1 MLRELKAL
9 FSPRQPLAEMGTDF
23 ARMIDLT
30 GESVAEA
37 GHAFFRADPLD
48 PELEG
53 SIRRRDIQV
62 NKLQRKIRRQVVAHL
77 SLDPTRSDVPYCLL
91 VMNLVKDVE
100 RLGDY
105 AKNLA
110 GIRSLHPDPLPDDA
124 IVRELAGIRDWIAG
138 DYETL
143 WDVFESHDEKRA
155 GELIVEGRDITR
167 RLDEMITEAVDIGYP
182 GRTVAVLVL
191 GMRFYKRIVA
201 HLVNVLTGV
210 VQPLHKLDYYDE
222 DWGRSP

>member
-9 FSPRQPLAEMGTDF
+9 FSPHQPLAEMGENF

-30 GESVAEA
+30 GESVSEA
-37 GHAFFRADPLD
+37 AALFFAPTPLD
-48 PELEG
+48 PEGEAA
-53 SIRRRDIQV
+53 IRRRDIQV
-62 NKLQRKIRRQVVAHL
+62 NKLQRQIRRQVVAHL
-77 SLDPTRSDVPYCLL
+77 SLDRTRSDVPYCLL
-91 VMNLVKDVE
+91 VMSLVKDVE

-110 GIRSLHPDPLPDDA
+110 GVRALHPDALPDDA
-124 IVRELAGIRDWIAG
+124 LVRELSGISDWIAG
-138 DYETL
+138 DYDAL

-155 GELIVEGRDITR
+155 DELIVEGRNITR
-167 RLDEMITEAVDIGYP
+167 RLDAMINEAVDAGYSN
-182 GRTVAVLVL
+182 RTTAVLVL

-222 DWGRSP
+222 S

>member
-9 FSPRQPLAEMGTDF
+9 FSPHEPLAEMGEDF

-30 GESVAEA
+30 GESVREA
-37 GHAFFRADPLD
+37 GLAFFSADPLD
-48 PELEG
+48 VDLETA
-53 SIRRRDIQV
+53 IRRRDIKV
-62 NKLQRKIRRQVVAHL
+62 NKLQRKIRREVVAHL

-91 VMNLVKDVE
+91 VMSLVKDVE

-110 GIRSLHPDPLPDDA
+110 GIRSLHPDPLPDDEL
-124 IVRELAGIRDWIAG
+124 VRELDGIRDWVAG
-138 DYETL
+138 DYERL
-143 WDVFESHDEKRA
+143 WEVFESHDAERA
-155 GELIVEGRDITR
+155 GEMIVKGRNITR
-167 RLDEMITEAVDIGYP
+167 RLDAMIEETVEAGYS
-182 GRTVAVLVL
+182 GRTTAVLVL

-222 DWGRSP
+222 DW

>member
-9 FSPRQPLAEMGTDF
+9 FSPQEPLAEMGEDF

-30 GESVAEA
+30 GESVREA
-37 GHAFFRADPLD
+37 GVAFFSADPLD
-48 PELEG
+48 PDLENA
-53 SIRRRDIQV
+53 IRKRDIKV
-62 NKLQRKIRRQVVAHL
+62 NKLQRKIRREVVAHL

-91 VMNLVKDVE
+91 VMSLVKDVE

-110 GIRSLHPDPLPDDA
+110 GIRSLHPDPLPDDE
-124 IVRELAGIRDWIAG
+124 IVRELDGIRDWVAG
-138 DYETL
+138 DYERL
-143 WDVFESHDEKRA
+143 WDVFESHDAERA
-155 GELIVEGRDITR
+155 GEMIVKGRNITR
-167 RLDEMITEAVDIGYP
+167 RLDAMIDETVDVGYT
-182 GRTVAVLVL
+182 GRTTAVLVL

-222 DWGRSP
+222 DW

>member
-9 FSPRQPLAEMGTDF
+9 FSPQEPLAEMGADF

-37 GHAFFRADPLD
+37 GHAFFRSAPLD
-48 PELEG
+48 PDLEN

-91 VMNLVKDVE
+91 VMSLVKDVE

-110 GIRSLHPDPLPDDA
+110 GIRALHPDPLPDDD

-155 GELIVEGRDITR
+155 GELIVEGRNLTR
-167 RLDEMITEAVDIGYP
+167 RLDEMITEAVDADYP
-182 GRTVAVLVL
+182 GRTLAVLVL

-222 DWGRSP
+222 HW

>member
-9 FSPRQPLAEMGTDF
+9 FSPQEPLAEMGENF

-30 GESVAEA
+30 GESVREA
-37 GHAFFRADPLD
+37 GEAFFGPGPLD
-48 PELEG
+48 EALEH

-62 NKLQRKIRRQVVAHL
+62 NKLQRKIRRQVVGHL
-77 SLDPTRSDVPYCLL
+77 SLERTGSDVPYCLL
-91 VMNLVKDVE
+91 VMSLVKDVE

-110 GIRSLHPDPLPDDA
+110 GIRSLHPDPLPDDDL
-124 IVRELAGIRDWIAG
+124 VRELADVRDWVAA
-138 DYETL
+138 DYKILSEVIDT
-143 WDVFESHDEKRA
+143 HDEARA
-155 GELIVEGRDITR
+155 RKLVIEGRNIAR
-167 RLDEMITEAVDIGYP
+167 RLDAMIFDAVDRAYP
-182 GRTVAVLVL
+182 GRTTATLVL

-201 HLVNVLTGV
+201 HVVNVLTGV

-222 DWGRSP
+222 DW

>member
-9 FSPRQPLAEMGTDF
+9 FSPQEPLAEMGEDF

-30 GESVAEA
+30 GESVREA
-37 GHAFFRADPLD
+37 GVAFFSADPLD
-48 PELEG
+48 PDLENA
-53 SIRRRDIQV
+53 IRKRDIKV
-62 NKLQRKIRRQVVAHL
+62 NKLQRKIRREVVAHL

-91 VMNLVKDVE
+91 VMSLVKDVE

-110 GIRSLHPDPLPDDA
+110 GIRSLHPDPLPDDE
-124 IVRELAGIRDWIAG
+124 IVRELDGIRDWVAG
-138 DYETL
+138 DYERL
-143 WDVFESHDEKRA
+143 WDVFESHDAERA
-155 GELIVEGRDITR
+155 GEMIVKGRNITR
-167 RLDEMITEAVDIGYP
+167 RLDAMIDETVDADYT
-182 GRTVAVLVL
+182 GRTTAVLVL
-191 GMRFYKRIVA
+191 GIRFYKRIVA

-222 DWGRSP
+222 DW

>member
-9 FSPRQPLAEMGTDF
+9 FSPHEPLAEMGEDF

-30 GESVAEA
+30 GESVREA
-37 GHAFFRADPLD
+37 GLAFFSADPLD
-48 PELEG
+48 ADLETA
-53 SIRRRDIQV
+53 IRKRDIKV
-62 NKLQRKIRRQVVAHL
+62 NKLQRKIRREVVAHL
-77 SLDPTRSDVPYCLL
+77 SLDPMRSDVPYCLL
-91 VMNLVKDVE
+91 VMSLVKDVE

-110 GIRSLHPDPLPDDA
+110 GIRSLHPDPLPDDEL
-124 IVRELAGIRDWIAG
+124 VRELDGIRDWVAG
-138 DYETL
+138 DYERL
-143 WDVFESHDEKRA
+143 WDVFESHDAERA
-155 GELIVEGRDITR
+155 GEMIVKGRNITR
-167 RLDEMITEAVDIGYP
+167 RLDAMIDETVEAGYP
-182 GRTVAVLVL
+182 GRTTAVLVL

-222 DWGRSP
+222 HW

>member
-9 FSPRQPLAEMGTDF
+9 FSPQEPLAEMGADF

-30 GESVAEA
+30 GESVTEA
-37 GHAFFRADPLD
+37 GHAYFRPEPLD
-48 PELEG
+48 PELEN

-77 SLDPTRSDVPYCLL
+77 SLPTRSDVPYCLL
-91 VMNLVKDVE
+91 VMSLVKDVE

-110 GIRSLHPDPLPDDA
+110 GIRSIHPDPLPDVD
-124 IVRELAGIRDWIAG
+124 IVRELAGVRDWIAG

-143 WDVFESHDEKRA
+143 WDVFDSHDEKRA
-155 GELIVEGRDITR
+155 GELIVEGRDIAR
-167 RLDEMITEAVDIGYP
+167 RLDAMITETVDAGYP
-182 GRTVAVLVL
+182 GRTIAVLVL

>member
-9 FSPRQPLAEMGTDF
+9 FSPHEPLAEMGQDF

-30 GESVAEA
+30 GESVREA
-37 GHAFFRADPLD
+37 GMAFFSADPLD
-48 PELEG
+48 ADLETA
-53 SIRRRDIQV
+53 IRKRDIKV
-62 NKLQRKIRRQVVAHL
+62 NKLQRKIRREVVAHL

-91 VMNLVKDVE
+91 VMSLVKDVE

-110 GIRSLHPDPLPDDA
+110 GIRSLHPDPLPDDE
-124 IVRELAGIRDWIAG
+124 IVAELDGIRDWIAG
-138 DYETL
+138 DYERL
-143 WDVFESHDEKRA
+143 WDVFESHDAERA
-155 GELIVEGRDITR
+155 GEMIVKGRNITR
-167 RLDEMITEAVDIGYP
+167 RLDAMIDETVEAGYS
-182 GRTVAVLVL
+182 GRTTAVLVL

-201 HLVNVLTGV
+201 HLVNILTGV

-222 DWGRSP
+222 DW

>member
-9 FSPRQPLAEMGTDF
+9 FSPEEPLAEMGEDF

-30 GESVAEA
+30 GESVQEA
-37 GHAFFRADPLD
+37 GVAFFSPEPLD
-48 PELEG
+48 ADLEAA
-53 SIRRRDIQV
+53 IRKRDIKV
-62 NKLQRKIRRQVVAHL
+62 NKLQRKIRREIVAHL

-91 VMNLVKDVE
+91 VTSLVKDVE

-110 GIRSLHPDPLPDDA
+110 GIRSLHPDPLPDDEL
-124 IVRELAGIRDWIAG
+124 VRELEGVREWVAG
-138 DYETL
+138 DYENL
-143 WDVFESHDEKRA
+143 WQVFESHDAERA
-155 GELIVEGRDITR
+155 GELIVKGRNITR
-167 RLDEMITEAVDIGYP
+167 RLDAMIEETVDASYSS
-182 GRTVAVLVL
+182 RTTAVLVL

-201 HLVNVLTGV
+201 HIVNVLTGV

-222 DWGRSP
+222 DW

>member
-9 FSPRQPLAEMGTDF
+9 FSPRQPLAEMGADF

-37 GHAFFRADPLD
+37 GHAFFRTEPLE
-48 PELEG
+48 PELEN

-77 SLDPTRSDVPYCLL
+77 SLDQTRSDVPYCLL
-91 VMNLVKDVE
+91 VMSLVKDVE

-110 GIRSLHPDPLPDDA
+110 GIRSMHPDPLPDDD
-124 IVRELAGIRDWIAG
+124 IVRELAGVRDWIAG

-143 WDVFESHDEKRA
+143 WDVFDSHDEKRA
-155 GELIVEGRDITR
+155 GELIVAGRDITR
-167 RLDEMITEAVDIGYP
+167 RLDEMIYEAVEADYP
-182 GRTVAVLVL
+182 ARTVAVLVL

-222 DWGRSP
+222 AW

>member
-9 FSPRQPLAEMGTDF
+9 FSPHEPLAEMGEDF

-30 GESVAEA
+30 GESVREA
-37 GHAFFRADPLD
+37 GLAFFSADPLD
-48 PELEG
+48 ADLETA
-53 SIRRRDIQV
+53 IRKRDIKV
-62 NKLQRKIRRQVVAHL
+62 NKLQRKIRREVVAHL

-91 VMNLVKDVE
+91 VMSLVKDVE

-110 GIRSLHPDPLPDDA
+110 GIRSLHPDPLPDDE
-124 IVRELAGIRDWIAG
+124 IVRELDGIRDWVAG
-138 DYETL
+138 DYERL
-143 WDVFESHDEKRA
+143 WEVFESHDAERA
-155 GELIVEGRDITR
+155 GEMIVKGRNITR
-167 RLDEMITEAVDIGYP
+167 RLDAMIDETVEAGYS
-182 GRTVAVLVL
+182 GRTTAVLVL

-201 HLVNVLTGV
+201 HLVNILTGV

-222 DWGRSP
+222 DW